1 MPIFEY
7 ECANC
12 GRHFEK
18 FVLSSQAASP
28 KCPVCG
34 AENVKKVLSA
44 FATSGRGSVG
54 GSSSCMPS
62 G

>member
-7 ECANC
+7 ECRNC

-18 FVLSSQAASP
+18 FVLSARSASVA
-28 KCPVCG
+28 CPVCG
-34 AENVKKVLSA
+34 SDNVRKVLSA
-44 FATSGRGSVG
+44 FATSGRGSAG
-54 GSSSCMPS
+54 GASSCLPS

>member
-7 ECANC
+7 ECRHC

-18 FVLSSQAASP
+18 FVLSARSVSVA
-28 KCPVCG
+28 CPVCG
-34 AENVKKVLSA
+34 SDNVRKVLSA
-44 FATSGRGSVG
+44 FATSGRGATG
-54 GSSSCMPS
+54 GATSCLPS